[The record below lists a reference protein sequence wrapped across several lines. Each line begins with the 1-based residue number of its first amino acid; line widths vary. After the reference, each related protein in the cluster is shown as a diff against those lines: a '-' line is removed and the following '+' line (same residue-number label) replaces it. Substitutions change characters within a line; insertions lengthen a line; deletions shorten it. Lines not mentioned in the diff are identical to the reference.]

1 MEKEL
6 EKDKEIE
13 KSEEISDKE
22 VLTEM
27 VNTLSGIAEKE
38 LENNGRTMYAMRVMQ
53 TKRFA
58 EETVKL
64 LN

>member
-13 KSEEISDKE
+13 KTEEVSDKE
-22 VLTEM
+22 VLTEI
-27 VNTLSGIAEKE
+27 VNTLSGIAKKE
-38 LENNGRTMYAMRVMQ
+38 LESNGRTLYAMRVLQ

-58 EETVKL
+58 EEVVKL